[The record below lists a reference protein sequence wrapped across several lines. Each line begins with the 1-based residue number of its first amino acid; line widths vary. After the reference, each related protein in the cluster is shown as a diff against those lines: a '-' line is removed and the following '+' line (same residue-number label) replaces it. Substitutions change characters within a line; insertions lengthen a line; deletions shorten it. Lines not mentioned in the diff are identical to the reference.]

1 MKKRPMGHIPHLRK
15 QFKSINTYDYIIRKK
30 ILLTLKIYW
39 FFIWRNLY
47 PLHPTEGCF
56 VPRLVK
62 IGSNFLEKRIFLT
75 SSMYFRYFKLISPW
89 KRVGSFIWRN
99 LNPLH
104 PGILCAKKVIDQTG
118 KHVENPIK
126 LTLRSKINIV
136 GIMNVCDTSSHSDTP
151 MCKYGKPM
159 SNLNKRPMDHIA
171 HLRKQFKSIKH
182 IWL

>member
-99 LNPLH
+99 FNPFH
-104 PGILCAKKVIDQTG
+104 PRMLCAKFGWNWPSGSGEED
-118 KHVENPIK
+118 
-126 LTLRSKINIV
+126 
-136 GIMNVCDTSSHSDTP
+136 
-151 MCKYGKPM
+151 
-159 SNLNKRPMDHIA
+159 
-171 HLRKQFKSIKH
+171 FKFCQCIFAIS
-182 IWL
+182 